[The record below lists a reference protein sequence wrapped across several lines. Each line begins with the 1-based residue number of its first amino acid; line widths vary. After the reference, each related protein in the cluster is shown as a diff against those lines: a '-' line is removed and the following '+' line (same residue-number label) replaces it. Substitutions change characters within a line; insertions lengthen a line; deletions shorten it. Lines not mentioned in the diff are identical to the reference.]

1 MTSEPKEKFSDFWK
15 AAQVD
20 GWFTK
25 MNLSEKLTYILAYKH
40 YSLESGCDANLE
52 FYRLIKEEA
61 IPSLQQAAPKQ
72 ESDALLKAAVQDA
85 EDVLDDLK
93 HSLEEVSN
101 VLCAIKYSD
110 SIVPEIKLIKGMQ
123 IHHALYVTDTAIE
136 KINLWKSGKNR

>member
-61 IPSLQQAAPKQ
+61 IPSLQQTIPKQ
-72 ESDALLKAAVQDA
+72 ESDALLKSAVQDA
-85 EDVLDDLK
+85 EGVLESALISFTKINNLLPIDK
-93 HSLEEVSN
+93 ETGKRYVS
-101 VLCAIKYSD
+101 V
-110 SIVPEIKLIKGMQ
+110 VPSKCLTFC
-123 IHHALYVTDTAIE
+123 VNTASKEIE